1 MGSTVVRLCFLLVTC
16 DGREAVLDRLDTG
29 VPGSLVGGGARA
41 PTARPDERPRVSLLR
56 SARFPA
62 IVLLAAAILALIVAN
77 SPLGPGALEVKDAY
91 IGIPG
96 VFEMSVGH
104 WVQDGLLAV
113 FFFIVAVE
121 LQFELTS
128 GELNSARKA
137 LQPAIAAAGGV
148 IVPIAIFLAFAAG
161 TDSSRGWPIPTATD
175 IAFALGVLAV
185 FGKGLPAGI
194 RIFLLALAI
203 LDDIVGIVFIA
214 VLFTTGV
221 NFGMLALA
229 ALAVVVFG
237 VLSRQLD
244 TRARVPITVAL
255 VILGIA
261 TWVLVYESGVHA
273 TIAGVAL
280 GLAMAQQ
287 PALRTRHAL
296 EPWVNGVVLPLFAF
310 SAALVV
316 IPSVAPSQLA
326 PAFWGVLIALPVGK
340 IIGITLFGWVSL
352 RIGNRGATPHLSL
365 ADLLAA
371 GALGGIGFTVSLLL
385 SELAFAADALLRDE
399 ATLGVLGGSL
409 ISLIVAGA
417 LVAQRARHY
426 RRLAA
431 VTSEVPA

>member
-1 MGSTVVRLCFLLVTC
+1 
-16 DGREAVLDRLDTG
+16 
-29 VPGSLVGGGARA
+29 
-41 PTARPDERPRVSLLR
+41 VSLLR

-62 IVLLAAAILALIVAN
+62 IILLVSAVLALILAN
-77 SPLGPGALEVKDAY
+77 SPAGPGIAAVKDAY
-91 IGIPG
+91 LGIPG

-121 LQFELTS
+121 LQFELTN

-148 IVPIAIFLAFAAG
+148 LVPIAVFLLFAARS
-161 TDSSRGWPIPTATD
+161 DASDGWPIPTATD

-185 FGKGLPAGI
+185 FGKGLPSGI

-214 VLFTTGV
+214 VLFTNDV
-221 NFGMLALA
+221 NVGLLALA
-229 ALAVVVFG
+229 GVAVIVFG
-237 VLSRQLD
+237 ILSRQLD
-244 TRARVPITVAL
+244 TRGRIPIAI
-255 VILGIA
+255 ILIVLA
-261 TWVLVYESGVHA
+261 ITAWVLVYLSGVHA

-287 PALRTRHAL
+287 PALRARHEL
-296 EPWVNGVVLPLFAF
+296 EPWVNGIVLPLFAF

-316 IPSVAPSQLA
+316 IPAVSPSQLS
-326 PAFWGVLIALPVGK
+326 PAFWGILVALPVGK
-340 IIGITLFGWVSL
+340 IIGISIAGWISL
-352 RIGNRGATPHLSL
+352 RIGNRGAAPHLSF

-385 SELAFAADALLRDE
+385 SELAFAGAPLVRDE
-399 ATLGVLGGSL
+399 ATLGVLGGSA
-409 ISLIVAGA
+409 ISIVLAA
-417 LVAQRARHY
+417 VLVALRARHY
-426 RRLAA
+426 RRIDPSSRGDELPRMDEQNGQIA
-431 VTSEVPA
+431 

>member
-1 MGSTVVRLCFLLVTC
+1 MI
-16 DGREAVLDRLDTG
+16 
-29 VPGSLVGGGARA
+29 
-41 PTARPDERPRVSLLR
+41 DERTRVSLLR

-62 IVLLAAAILALIVAN
+62 IVLLAAAILALVLAN
-77 SPLGPGALEVKDAY
+77 SPLGPAIASVKDAY
-91 IGIPG
+91 VGIPG

-121 LQFELTS
+121 LQYELTN

-148 IVPIAIFLAFAAG
+148 VVPIGVFLLFAARS
-161 TDSSRGWPIPTATD
+161 DAVDGWPIPTATD

-185 FGKGLPAGI
+185 FGRGLPSGI

-214 VLFTTGV
+214 VLFTEDV
-221 NFGMLALA
+221 NVGLLALA
-229 ALAVVVFG
+229 AVVVIVFG
-237 VLSRQLD
+237 FLSRRLD
-244 TRARVPITVAL
+244 TRAQVPIAIV
-255 VILGIA
+255 LGVLAIA
-261 TWVLVYESGVHA
+261 TWVLVYLSGVHA

-280 GLAMAQQ
+280 GLAMAQR
-287 PALRTRHAL
+287 PALRTRHEL
-296 EPWVNGVVLPLFAF
+296 EPWVNGIVLPLFAF

-316 IPSVAPSQLA
+316 IPSVSPSQLS
-326 PAFWGVLIALPVGK
+326 PAFWGILVALPVGK
-340 IIGITLFGWVSL
+340 VIGISLAGWISL
-352 RIGNRGATPHLSL
+352 RVGNRGATPHLSF

-385 SELAFAADALLRDE
+385 SELAFSGDPLLRDE
-399 ATLGVLGGSL
+399 ATLGVLGGSM
-409 ISLIVAGA
+409 ISILLAAV

-426 RRLAA
+426 RRSESASPSDEMPPPAA
-431 VTSEVPA
+431 TEGQIA